1 MSSTRRDFLKRA
13 AGTGVALAAGLRP
26 AGAQPRR
33 PLRDVVILLPG
44 IMGSVL
50 QKDGRDVWAL
60 SGGAI
65 ASGIFSLGGS
75 ISSLTLANDSP
86 TVETLGD
93 GVSATRLIP
102 DTHLIPGFWKI
113 DGYTAISNFITSRFD
128 AQPGRNFFEFAYDW
142 RRDNRVAARK
152 LDRQSRQWLQNWRK
166 SSGNANAR
174 LVLIAHS
181 MGGLVSRYFLE
192 VLGGWRDTRM
202 LVTFGTPY
210 RGSLNALDFL
220 ANGMRKTLGGFTVV
234 DISALLRSFTSV
246 YQLLPIYPCYDA
258 GSGKPV
264 RIGEASGIPNVD
276 ASRAK
281 AALAFHNE
289 IRSAVETNFK
299 IAEYAKNRY
308 AVHPIIGN
316 YQPTLQ
322 GARLVNGVVQCS
334 QVLDGNTNLRGD
346 GTVPQP
352 SGRPIE
358 TPELEKLH
366 RIVYVSEVHGSLQN
380 SRAMLDHL
388 GGLLEEDPNSPDRF
402 RAPADPD
409 FALSANVAVIVEDM
423 YAASE
428 KVVVGALCDAATTL
442 TATVVN
448 AATNAEVASAPL
460 SIKEPAIRGEAI
472 LGPFPEGTY
481 RVTVRG
487 NDKNAK
493 SATDVFVVVGEGK
506 GA

>member
-1 MSSTRRDFLKRA
+1 MISTRRDFLKTA
-13 AGTGVALAAGLRP
+13 AGSGVALAAGMRP

-60 SGGAI
+60 SGSAI
-65 ASGIFSLGGS
+65 ARGILSLGGS
-75 ISSLTLANDSP
+75 ISSLTVGNDSP
-86 TVETLGD
+86 TAESLGD
-93 GVSATRLIP
+93 GISAIRLLP

-113 DGYTAISNFITSRFD
+113 DGYTAVSNFITSRFD
-128 AQPGRNFFEFAYDW
+128 AQPGGNFFEFPYDW

-152 LDRQSRQWLQNWRK
+152 LERQSRQWLQAWRK
-166 SSGNANAR
+166 SSGHANAR
-174 LVLIAHS
+174 LVLVAHS

-220 ANGMRKTLGGFTVV
+220 ANGMRKTLGGFTLV
-234 DISALLRSFTSV
+234 DISTLLRSFTSV

-258 GSGKPV
+258 GSGMLARV
-264 RIGEASGIPNVD
+264 GESSGIPNVD

-289 IRSAVETNFK
+289 IRQAVQANST
-299 IAEYAKNRY
+299 IAEYAKSRY
-308 AVHPIIGN
+308 TVHPIIGN

-322 GARLVNGVVQCS
+322 GARLVKGVVYCS
-334 QVLDGNTNLRGD
+334 QALGADTSLRGD

-358 TPELEKLH
+358 TPELEKQH

-388 GGLLEEDPNSPDRF
+388 GGLLEEDPSSPDRF
-402 RAPADPD
+402 RKLTEPD
-409 FALSANVAVIVEDM
+409 FALGANVAVIVDDM
-423 YAASE
+423 YGTSE
-428 KVVVGALCDAATTL
+428 RVVVGAQCDVATTL
-442 TATVVN
+442 TATVVD
-448 AATNAEVASAPL
+448 AATNAQVARA
-460 SIKEPAIRGEAI
+460 SISIEDPAVRGEAAI
-472 LGPFPEGTY
+472 DPLPEGTY

-487 NDKNAK
+487 GSTVQ
-493 SATDVFVVVGEGK
+493 SATDVFIVVGESK